1 VTTAVV
7 ATTETT
13 TATTMTPTA
22 TSMVTTSTTTRA
34 SAWVEIDL
42 ASVTGQVFPPCC
54 ADTWHGVPSPR
65 FGPDDQPLVDGDYP
79 VSGSWP
85 TDPGSPL
92 QLEVFRFEQCAVLP
106 EFSCDDP
113 GGAYAPDQLGIDGSA
128 VRPMTLPLDDTVR
141 VVVAGWGEDPQ
152 GFGALAVEQATGS
165 EMAALVDEVDDAYS
179 EVFAERLVAGEDP
192 DEIIA
197 DVMANPVG
205 GFESA
210 AGSGGGAVLFTPA
223 AGPSLLFQQVFPY
236 VDDQRVVGRGSDV
249 LTIRSI
255 EVVDGEVTI
264 NVFAGYYP

>member
-1 VTTAVV
+1 
-7 ATTETT
+7 
-13 TATTMTPTA
+13 
-22 TSMVTTSTTTRA
+22 MVTTPTTTLA
-34 SAWVEIDL
+34 PAWVEIDL

-54 ADTWHGVPSPR
+54 ADTWHGVPSPP
-65 FGPDDQPLVDGDYP
+65 FGPEDQPLVDGDYP

-85 TDPGSPL
+85 TDRGSPL

-128 VRPMTLPLDDTVR
+128 VRTMTLPLDDTVR

-165 EMAALVDEVDDAYS
+165 EMAALVDEVDEAYS
-179 EVFAERLVAGEDP
+179 EVFAERLAAGEDP
-192 DEIIA
+192 DAIIA
-197 DVMANPVG
+197 DVLANPVG

-210 AGSGGGAVLFTPA
+210 AGSAGAVLFTPA